1 MDSSGRYVVTWF
13 DNRSGNDDVYAR
25 VYNADGTARTAEFMV
40 HGSNSS
46 AQDWCSVS
54 MADNGNFVVTWSDNR
69 SGNYEVYMRLFNV
82 DGTALTAETLVSS
95 RTGIQDYHAVD
106 MASDGSFVVAF
117 LDQNVN
123 DVYFQRYNSSGVAQ
137 GSNTLAHTTTAN
149 TQNRPDIAVNNDGSF
164 IVTWTSQNQDT
175 TTSLGVYARTFN
187 ASGTATSGEILIN
200 QTTAGDQTYSSIDS
214 DSSGNLWSRGKVEPT
229 FMQEGSMLR
238 NGSWQRTV
246 NENLT
251 ESTQTFSHVDMNA
264 NGDFV
269 VAWQENNG
277 KMVLELGSLRSSSIA
292 QELASAAKFRLP
304 PRLLTLKTPS
314 R

>member
-1 MDSSGRYVVTWF
+1 MTGLAELGGDWDLEFSIGTIDSEFAFTHQFVEYWHGTLDLTALESEVLVNGSTASNQFVNAETGGTIAMDSSGRYVVTWF

-54 MADNGNFVVTWSDNR
+54 MADNGNFVITWSDNR

-82 DGTALTAETLVSS
+82 DGTALTAETMVSS

-137 GSNTLAHTTTAN
+137 ALTRSHIRPRPIRKTGLTLRSTTTV
-149 TQNRPDIAVNNDGSF
+149 RS
-164 IVTWTSQNQDT
+164 
-175 TTSLGVYARTFN
+175 SLPGPVKIR
-187 ASGTATSGEILIN
+187 IP
-200 QTTAGDQTYSSIDS
+200 QQV
-214 DSSGNLWSRGKVEPT
+214 W
-229 FMQEGSMLR
+229 GSMQ
-238 NGSWQRTV
+238 GPSMPQ
-246 NENLT
+246 
-251 ESTQTFSHVDMNA
+251 
-264 NGDFV
+264 
-269 VAWQENNG
+269 
-277 KMVLELGSLRSSSIA
+277 VL
-292 QELASAAKFRLP
+292 QPAAKF
-304 PRLLTLKTPS
+304 
-314 R
+314 